1 MDLGAMQA
9 QDREKRMPG
18 KVIET
23 RGLSVSY
30 GRHRGIIDVDLAIRE
45 GEIFG
50 FLGPNGAGK
59 TTTMRV
65 LLDIIR
71 PTRGKATIFGMDCQQ
86 QGVAIRMRTGYLPG
100 ELSFYEDMTGRGF
113 LDMFSQLRGDTGDPG
128 YRREICERLQLDP
141 SRKIRE
147 YSSGNRRKLGLV
159 MAFMHQPDLLIVD
172 EPTLGLDPLVVQTV
186 LRLLKEARDEGR
198 TVFMS
203 SHILSEVQSVC
214 DRVGIIR
221 EGRLVEVGEVD
232 ALTAQPFHRLRLVFR
247 EEPPEDAF
255 SYRGVSE
262 KGRIDHEVQLEVR
275 ENLEAVLEEA
285 LSYGTTDIET
295 HPATLEEVFLT
306 YYGERG
312 EEHA

>member
-1 MDLGAMQA
+1 
-9 QDREKRMPG
+9 MPEN
-18 KVIET
+18 VIET
-23 RGLSVSY
+23 HGLTVFY
-30 GRHRGIIDVDLAIRE
+30 GRHRGIIDLDLAVKE
-45 GEIFG
+45 GEVFG

-59 TTTMRV
+59 TTAMRV

-71 PTRGKATIFGMDCQQ
+71 PTQGKATVFGMDCQQ
-86 QGVAIRMRTGYLPG
+86 QSVDIRRRAGYMPG
-100 ELSFYEDMTGRGF
+100 ELSFYGDMSGRRF
-113 LDMFSQLRGDTGDPG
+113 LDMFSQLRGDTSDPS
-128 YRREICERLQLDP
+128 YRREICERLQFDP
-141 SRKIRE
+141 SRTIRE
-147 YSSGNRRKLGLV
+147 YSSGNRRKLGLI

-186 LRLLKEARDEGR
+186 LRLLNEARDEGR

-203 SHILSEVQSVC
+203 SHVLSEVQSVC

-232 ALTAQPFHRLRLVFR
+232 ALTAQPFHRLRLVLR

-255 SYRGVSE
+255 SYRGVAE

-275 ENLEAVLEEA
+275 QNLEAVLEEA

-295 HPATLEEVFLT
+295 HPATLEEVFLA
-306 YYGERG
+306 YYGENG
-312 EEHA
+312 EDNG

>member
-1 MDLGAMQA
+1 
-9 QDREKRMPG
+9 MP
-18 KVIET
+18 KNVIET
-23 RGLSVSY
+23 HGLTVFY
-30 GRHRGIIDVDLAIRE
+30 GRHRGIIDVDLAVRE
-45 GEIFG
+45 GEVFG

-59 TTTMRV
+59 TTAMRV

-71 PTRGKATIFGMDCQQ
+71 PSRGKAIIFGMDCQQ
-86 QGVAIRMRTGYLPG
+86 QGVDIRRRTGYLPG
-100 ELSFYEDMTGRGF
+100 ELSFYGDMTGRHF
-113 LDMFSQLRGDTGDPG
+113 LDMFSQLRGDSSDPS
-128 YRREICERLQLDP
+128 YRREICERLDLDP
-141 SRKIRE
+141 SRRIRE

-186 LRLLKEARDEGR
+186 LRLMKETRDEGR

-232 ALTAQPFHRLRLVFR
+232 ALTAQPFHRLRLVLQ

-255 SYRGVSE
+255 SYPGVTERG
-262 KGRIDHEVQLEVR
+262 RMDHEVQLEVR
-275 ENLEAVLEEA
+275 KNLEAVLEET
-285 LSYGTTDIET
+285 LSYGLTDIET

-306 YYGERG
+306 YYGEKG
-312 EEHA
+312 EKNA